1 MKPSEMPRRVAP
13 RRVVGLEAA
22 QRLLQEAEGGC
33 VVSWGVSCISIAYR
47 GREVVLPINDETIQ
61 LIRENA

>member
-1 MKPSEMPRRVAP
+1 MKPSQMPRS
-13 RRVVGLEAA
+13 VGVLEAA

-33 VVSWGVSCISIAYR
+33 VVSWGVSSISIAYK